1 MKLMESSKGFCQILS
16 EETKLLCLFL
26 FHGLNKTNEQKQQ
39 QTNDTNITQLTI
51 SEKKKRQLPLGGSQ
65 LMQVDS

>member
-1 MKLMESSKGFCQILS
+1 MFGHETKGFCQILS

-51 SEKKKRQLPLGGSQ
+51 SEKKRQLPLEGSQ